1 MKKGKTV
8 MDDLNKKLYE
18 AVEKDD
24 VKKEEELIKQG
35 ANAKASFNGDTLLHR
50 AAEKGNVETIKF
62 LAHHIDVDTKGR
74 GGKTALHV
82 AAESNQKDAAVT
94 LIQLNANTEIRDDG
108 NKIPI
113 QRASIFKRT
122 FWDMFW
128 QMEAANCRDS

>member
-1 MKKGKTV
+1 MKKIVAILSIVLFITCLFCATNV
-8 MDDLNKKLYE
+8 Y
-18 AVEKDD
+18 
-24 VKKEEELIKQG
+24 
-35 ANAKASFNGDTLLHR
+35 

-128 QMEAANCRDS
+128 QMEAANCRAD